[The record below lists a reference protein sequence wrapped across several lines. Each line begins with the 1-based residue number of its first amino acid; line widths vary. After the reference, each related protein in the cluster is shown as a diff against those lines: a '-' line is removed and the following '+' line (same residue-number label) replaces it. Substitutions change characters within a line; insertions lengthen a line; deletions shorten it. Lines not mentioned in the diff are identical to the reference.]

1 MTWLLYGREKWNK
14 VERMMNSVFKCLMS
28 AVCAVALPAFGQE
41 EKTGFPTDRAVTV
54 FSAGEG
60 NPYASIRIPALLSIG
75 KGQLLAF
82 AEGRYKNTDQ
92 GENDIIMSVSK
103 NGGKTWSRPRA
114 IAKAHGAT
122 FNNPCPVYDA
132 KTRTVTVVFQRYP
145 AGVKERQPNIP
156 DGWDDE
162 KCIRNFMIQS
172 RNGGSSWT
180 KPQEITKTT
189 KRPSG
194 VDIMASGPNA
204 GTQLKSGAHK
214 GRRVIPM
221 NEGPFGKWVISCI
234 YSDDGG
240 KSWKLSQPTA
250 NMKGMVNETSIAET
264 DNGGVVMVARH
275 WGAGKCRC
283 IAWSWDGV
291 ESWGPVW
298 DAPELFCDSNH
309 NSLMTYSLSD
319 QPAYGGKS
327 RILFS
332 GEAVNGNLGIF
343 GASLITAL
351 RGLQNLAAY
360 AGQWDR
366 NFTGHTGWGGDTF
379 LTSVSPSIFP
389 TCMALMQEVLDGS
402 LQGDVHP
409 TPLGDRYNVVRDGVI
424 VSYDPARLKDPV

>member
-1 MTWLLYGREKWNK
+1 MTWLLCGRGKWNK

-214 GRRVIPM
+214 GRLVIPM

-240 KSWKLSQPTA
+240 KSWKLGQPTA

-275 WGAGKCRC
+275 WGAGNCRR
-283 IAWSWDGV
+283 IAWSQDGGETWGQV
-291 ESWGPVW
+291 E
-298 DAPELFCDSNH
+298 DAPELFCDSTQ

-332 GEAVNGNLGIF
+332 GPSAGRRIKGQVAMSYDNGKTWPVKNCWARAVLPIPALPWWNP
-343 GASLITAL
+343 ASLGCFMRRT
-351 RGLQNLAAY
+351 R
-360 AGQWDR
+360 
-366 NFTGHTGWGGDTF
+366 
-379 LTSVSPSIFP
+379 SI
-389 TCMALMQEVLDGS
+389 
-402 LQGDVHP
+402 
-409 TPLGDRYNVVRDGVI
+409 
-424 VSYDPARLKDPV
+424 LKS

>member
-1 MTWLLYGREKWNK
+1 
-14 VERMMNSVFKCLMS
+14 MMNSVFKCLMS

-132 KTRTVTVVFQRYP
+132 RTKTVTVVFQRYP

-214 GRRVIPM
+214 GRLVIPM

-234 YSDDGG
+234 
-240 KSWKLSQPTA
+240 
-250 NMKGMVNETSIAET
+250 
-264 DNGGVVMVARH
+264 
-275 WGAGKCRC
+275 
-283 IAWSWDGV
+283 
-291 ESWGPVW
+291 
-298 DAPELFCDSNH
+298 
-309 NSLMTYSLSD
+309 
-319 QPAYGGKS
+319 
-327 RILFS
+327 
-332 GEAVNGNLGIF
+332 
-343 GASLITAL
+343 
-351 RGLQNLAAY
+351 
-360 AGQWDR
+360 
-366 NFTGHTGWGGDTF
+366 
-379 LTSVSPSIFP
+379 
-389 TCMALMQEVLDGS
+389 
-402 LQGDVHP
+402 
-409 TPLGDRYNVVRDGVI
+409 
-424 VSYDPARLKDPV
+424 